1 MERRVRTR
9 LGDGGLVEM
18 TSGEIRQDLVAG
30 SEIGARRAKA
40 PPLSEAEI
48 DHLLDIFASEAKF
61 SAVEMGD
68 EVCLS
73 FDGSGN
79 LDVGS
84 RVDELYS
91 YQSHRGADMLEL
103 FAIDYSYKA
112 IKTILSYEAQTMK
125 TAQLTV
131 IAPLQYGAMPD
142 LGRYS
147 MPDGP
152 IPNWSELLP
161 LGRIEEARAAQVAA
175 IDHAVSDMVFVAD
188 GMWEAGAD
196 GLDFDTAAAAG
207 DGDFL
212 ATLTAVETIKS
223 RYPDIG
229 IELGMASE
237 CVLGMHGELTYRGR
251 RLAGMWPKEQLEV
264 AQEAGATIFG
274 PAVNVNT
281 TKSIAWNV
289 ARACTIIK
297 PAMEVAKIPVHPNVG
312 MGVGGVPMSPYPPA
326 DAVSRVSRAL
336 VDVLK
341 CDGL

>member
-1 MERRVRTR
+1 
-9 LGDGGLVEM
+9 M
-18 TSGEIRQDLVAG
+18 TAAEIREDVLTG
-30 SEIGARRAKA
+30 SELGARRSKA
-40 PPLSEAEI
+40 PPLTDAEV
-48 DHLLDIFASEAKF
+48 DHLVDIFASEAKF
-61 SAVEMGD
+61 SAVDMGD

-112 IKTILSYEAQTMK
+112 IKTMLSYEAQAMK
-125 TAQLTV
+125 TAQLNV

-152 IPNWSELLP
+152 VPNWSELMP
-161 LGRIEEARAAQVAA
+161 LGKIAEARDAQVEA
-175 IDHAVSDMVFVAD
+175 IDHAVSDMVFVAE
-188 GMWEAGAD
+188 GMWEAGTD
-196 GLDFDTAAAAG
+196 GMDFDTAGAAG

-212 ATLTAVETIKS
+212 ATLTAIEAIKG
-223 RYPDIG
+223 RFPDIG

-237 CVLGMHGELTYRGR
+237 YVLGMHGELTYKGR
-251 RLAGMWPKEQLEV
+251 RLAGMWPREQLEV
-264 AQEAGATIFG
+264 AQEAGATMFG

-281 TKSIAWNV
+281 TRSVAWNV

-297 PAMEVAKIPVHPNVG
+297 PCMDVAEIPVHPNVG

-326 DAVSRVSRAL
+326 DAVSRVSRAM
-336 VDVLK
+336 VDILN

>member
-1 MERRVRTR
+1 LTPAQ
-9 LGDGGLVEM
+9 
-18 TSGEIRQDLVAG
+18 IREDVLAG
-30 SEIGARRAKA
+30 SELGARRSKA
-40 PPLSEAEI
+40 PPLTEAEV
-48 DHLLDIFASEAKF
+48 DHLVDIFASESKF
-61 SAVEMGD
+61 SAVDMGD

-112 IKTILSYEAQTMK
+112 IKTMLSYEAAQMK
-125 TAQLTV
+125 TAQLNV

-152 IPNWSELLP
+152 VPNWSELMP
-161 LGRIEEARAAQVAA
+161 LGRIAEARDAQVEA
-175 IDHAVSDMVFVAD
+175 IDHAVSDMVYVAEGMWDAGTD
-188 GMWEAGAD
+188 GM
-196 GLDFDTAAAAG
+196 DFDTAGAAG

-212 ATLTAVETIKS
+212 ATLTAIERIKG
-223 RYPDIG
+223 RCPDIG

-237 CVLGMHGELTYRGR
+237 YVLGMHGELTYKGR
-251 RLAGMWPKEQLEV
+251 RLAGMWPREQLEV
-264 AQEAGATIFG
+264 AQEAGATMFG

-281 TKSIAWNV
+281 TKSVAWNV

-297 PAMEVAKIPVHPNVG
+297 PAMDVAEIPVHPNVG

-336 VDVLK
+336 VDILG

>member
-1 MERRVRTR
+1 
-9 LGDGGLVEM
+9 M
-18 TSGEIRQDLVAG
+18 TPAEIREDVLAG
-30 SEIGARRAKA
+30 SELGARRSKA
-40 PPLSEAEI
+40 PPLTEAEV
-48 DHLLDIFASEAKF
+48 DHLVDIFASEAKF
-61 SAVEMGD
+61 SAVDMGD

-112 IKTILSYEAQTMK
+112 IKTMLSYEAAQMK
-125 TAQLTV
+125 TAQLNV

-152 IPNWSELLP
+152 VPNWSELMP
-161 LGRIEEARAAQVAA
+161 LGKIAEARDAQVEA
-175 IDHAVSDMVFVAD
+175 IDHAVSDMVYVAE

-196 GLDFDTAAAAG
+196 GMDFDTAGAAG

-212 ATLTAVETIKS
+212 ATLTAIEKIKG

-237 CVLGMHGELTYRGR
+237 YVLGMHGELTYKGR

-264 AQEAGATIFG
+264 AQEAGATMFG

-281 TKSIAWNV
+281 TKSVAWNV

-297 PAMEVAKIPVHPNVG
+297 PCMDVAEIPVHPNVG

-336 VDVLK
+336 VDILQVRRVV
-341 CDGL
+341 GGRR

>member
-1 MERRVRTR
+1 M
-9 LGDGGLVEM
+9 GDGTLVAM
-18 TSGEIRQDLVAG
+18 TPSQLRADMEAG

-40 PPLSEAEI
+40 EPLSPAEL
-48 DHLLDIFASEAKF
+48 DHLVDIFASEAKF
-61 SAVEMGD
+61 SAVDIGD
-68 EVCLS
+68 EVVLS
-73 FDGSGN
+73 FDGTGNMDSGT
-79 LDVGS
+79 

-112 IKTILSYEAQTMK
+112 IKTILSFEAQAMK
-125 TAQLTV
+125 NAQLNL

-161 LGRIEEARAAQVAA
+161 LGRIDDARAAQEEAVG
-175 IDHAVSDMVFVAD
+175 HAVADMVFVAD

-196 GLDFDTAAAAG
+196 AMDFDTAGAAG

-212 ATLTAVETIKS
+212 AALSAIETIKG

-229 IELGMASE
+229 IELGMAGE
-237 CVLGMHGELTYRGR
+237 CVLGMHGELTYKGR
-251 RLAGMWPKEQLEV
+251 RLAGMWPKDQMKV
-264 AQEAGATIFG
+264 AQAAGATMFG

-281 TKSIAWNV
+281 TKSVAWNV

-297 PAMEVAKIPVHPNVG
+297 PCMAEAEIPIHPNVG

-326 DAVSRVSRAL
+326 DATSRVSRAL
-336 VDVLK
+336 VDILGI
-341 CDGL
+341 DGL

>member
-1 MERRVRTR
+1 VEEPVRTR
-9 LGDGGLVEM
+9 LGDGSLVEM
-18 TSGEIRQDLVAG
+18 TPGEIREDLLAG
-30 SEIGARRAKA
+30 TELGARRAKA
-40 PPLSEAEI
+40 PPLSEGEI
-48 DHLLDIFASEAKF
+48 DHLQDIFASEAKF

-79 LDVGS
+79 LDLGDRVG
-84 RVDELYS
+84 ELYS

-112 IKTILSYEAQTMK
+112 IKTILSYEAQLMK
-125 TAQLTV
+125 NAQLNL
-131 IAPLQYGAMPD
+131 IAPVQYGAMPD

-161 LGRIEEARAAQVAA
+161 LGRIDEARDAQVAA
-175 IDHAVSDMVFVAD
+175 IDHAVDDMVFVAE

-196 GLDFDTAAAAG
+196 GMDFDTAGAAG

-212 ATLTAVETIKS
+212 ATLTAIETITD
-223 RYPDIG
+223 RHPGIG

-237 CVLGMHGELTYRGR
+237 YVLGMHGELTYKGR
-251 RLAGMWPKEQLEV
+251 RLAGMWPKAQLEV
-264 AQEAGATIFG
+264 AQEAGATMFG

-281 TKSIAWNV
+281 TKSVAWNV

-297 PAMEVAKIPVHPNVG
+297 PCMDVAEIPVHPNVG
-312 MGVGGVPMSPYPPA
+312 MGVGGRVGAHRHPA

-336 VDVLK
+336 VDILK

>member
-1 MERRVRTR
+1 MERPVRTR
-9 LGDGGLVEM
+9 LGDGGFVEM
-18 TSGEIRQDLVAG
+18 TAAEIREDVLAG
-30 SEIGARRAKA
+30 SELGARRSKA
-40 PPLSEAEI
+40 PPLTEAEV
-48 DHLLDIFASEAKF
+48 DHLVDIFASESKF
-61 SAVEMGD
+61 SAVDMGD

-112 IKTILSYEAQTMK
+112 IKTMLSYEAAQMK
-125 TAQLTV
+125 TAQLNV

-152 IPNWSELLP
+152 VPNWSELMP
-161 LGRIEEARAAQVAA
+161 LGKIAEARDAQVEA
-175 IDHAVSDMVFVAD
+175 IDHAVSDMVFVSE
-188 GMWEAGAD
+188 GMWEAGTD
-196 GLDFDTAAAAG
+196 GMDFDTAGAAG

-212 ATLTAVETIKS
+212 ATLTAIEKIKG

-237 CVLGMHGELTYRGR
+237 YVLGMHGELTYKGR

-264 AQEAGATIFG
+264 AQEAGATMFG

-281 TKSIAWNV
+281 TKSVAWNV

-297 PAMEVAKIPVHPNVG
+297 PCMDVAEIPVHPNVG

-336 VDVLK
+336 VDILK

>member
-1 MERRVRTR
+1 
-9 LGDGGLVEM
+9 M
-18 TSGEIRQDLVAG
+18 TPAEIREDVLAG
-30 SEIGARRAKA
+30 SELAARRSKA
-40 PPLSEAEI
+40 PPLTDAEV
-48 DHLLDIFASEAKF
+48 DHLVDIFASEAKF
-61 SAVEMGD
+61 SAVDMGD

-112 IKTILSYEAQTMK
+112 IKTMLSYEAAQMK
-125 TAQLTV
+125 MAQLNV

-152 IPNWSELLP
+152 VPNWSELMP
-161 LGRIEEARAAQVAA
+161 LGKIAEARDAQVEA
-175 IDHAVSDMVFVAD
+175 IDHAVSDMVYVAE

-196 GLDFDTAAAAG
+196 GMDFDTAGAAG

-212 ATLTAVETIKS
+212 ATLTAIEKIKG

-237 CVLGMHGELTYRGR
+237 YVLGMHGELTYKGR

-264 AQEAGATIFG
+264 AQEAGATMFG

-281 TKSIAWNV
+281 TKSVAWNV
-289 ARACTIIK
+289 ARAATIIK
-297 PAMEVAKIPVHPNVG
+297 PCMDVAEIPVHPNVG

-326 DAVSRVSRAL
+326 DAVSRVSRAM
-336 VDVLK
+336 VDILK

>member
-1 MERRVRTR
+1 MTGTIRTR
-9 LGDGGLVEM
+9 LGDGSLVEM
-18 TSGEIRQDLVAG
+18 TTAEIRADLEAG
-30 SEIGARRAKA
+30 TEIGARRSKA
-40 PPLSEAEI
+40 PQLTTAELDHLQDIFTSEAR
-48 DHLLDIFASEAKF
+48 F
-61 SAVEMGD
+61 SAVDMGD
-68 EVCLS
+68 EVVLS

-79 LDVGS
+79 LDSGT

-91 YQSHRGADMLEL
+91 YQCHRGADMLEL
-103 FAIDYSYKA
+103 FGMDYSYKA
-112 IKTILSYEAQTMK
+112 VKTILSFEAQTMK
-125 TAQLTV
+125 TAQLNL

-152 IPNWSELLP
+152 IPNWSELMP
-161 LGRIEEARAAQVAA
+161 LNRIDEARDAQVAA
-175 IDHAVSDMVFVAD
+175 IEHAVADMVYCAE

-196 GLDFDTAAAAG
+196 GMDFDTAGAAG

-212 ATLTAVETIKS
+212 AALTAIEKIKG
-223 RYPDIG
+223 RHPDCG

-237 CVLGMHGELTYRGR
+237 YVLGMHGQLEYKGR
-251 RLAGMWPKEQLEV
+251 RLAGMWPAEQVKV
-264 AQEAGATIFG
+264 AQEAGATMFG

-281 TKSIAWNV
+281 TKSVAWNV

-297 PAMEVAKIPVHPNVG
+297 PAMAVAEIPVHPNVG

-336 VDVLK
+336 VDILR

>member
-1 MERRVRTR
+1 MEHTVRTR
-9 LGDGGLVEM
+9 LGDGSLVEM
-18 TSGEIRQDLVAG
+18 TPAEIRADLEAG
-30 SEIGARRAKA
+30 TELGARRSKA
-40 PPLSEAEI
+40 PPLSPAELE
-48 DHLLDIFASEAKF
+48 HLQDIFTSEAKF
-61 SAVEMGD
+61 SAVDMGD
-68 EVCLS
+68 EVVLS

-79 LDVGS
+79 LDAGT

-103 FAIDYSYKA
+103 FGIDYSYKA
-112 IKTILSYEAQTMK
+112 VKTILSFEAQWMK
-125 TAQLTV
+125 TAQLNL

-161 LGRIEEARAAQVAA
+161 LGRIDEARDAQVAA
-175 IDHAVSDMVFVAD
+175 IDHAVADMVFVAE

-196 GLDFDTAAAAG
+196 GLDFDTAGAAG

-212 ATLTAVETIKS
+212 AALTAIETIKG
-223 RYPDIG
+223 RYPDCG

-237 CVLGMHGELTYRGR
+237 YVLGMHGELTYRGR
-251 RLAGMWPKEQLEV
+251 RLAGMWPKDQVKV
-264 AQEAGATIFG
+264 AQEAGATMFG

-281 TKSIAWNV
+281 TKSVAWNV
-289 ARACTIIK
+289 ARACTIIR
-297 PAMEVAKIPVHPNVG
+297 PCMEVAEIPVHPNVG

-336 VDVLK
+336 VDILG

>member
-1 MERRVRTR
+1 M
-9 LGDGGLVEM
+9 GDGSLVAM
-18 TSGEIRQDLVAG
+18 TPGEIRADVEAG

-40 PPLSEAEI
+40 EQLSAAEI
-48 DHLLDIFASEAKF
+48 DHLVDIFASEAKF
-61 SAVEMGD
+61 SAVDIGD
-68 EVCLS
+68 EVVLS

-79 LDVGS
+79 LDSGT

-112 IKTILSYEAQTMK
+112 IKTILSFEAQAMK
-125 TAQLTV
+125 NAQLNL

-147 MPDGP
+147 KPDGP
-152 IPNWSELLP
+152 IPNWSELMP
-161 LGRIEEARAAQVAA
+161 LGRIAEAREAQEEA
-175 IDHAVSDMVFVAD
+175 IGHAVADMVFVAD
-188 GMWEAGAD
+188 GMWAAGAD
-196 GLDFDTAAAAG
+196 GLDFDTAGAAG

-212 ATLTAVETIKS
+212 AALTAIETIRS
-223 RYPDIG
+223 RYPDCG

-237 CVLGMHGELTYRGR
+237 CVLGMHGELTYEGR
-251 RLAGMWPKEQLEV
+251 RLAGMWPKEQMKV
-264 AQEAGATIFG
+264 AQEAGATMFG

-281 TKSIAWNV
+281 TRSVAWNV

-297 PAMEVAKIPVHPNVG
+297 PCMDEAEIPIHPNVG

-326 DAVSRVSRAL
+326 DATSRVSRAL
-336 VDVLK
+336 VDILK
-341 CDGL
+341 IDGL

>member
-1 MERRVRTR
+1 MDKPVRTR
-9 LGDGGLVEM
+9 LGDGSLVEM
-18 TSGEIRQDLVAG
+18 TPAEIREDLIAG
-30 SEIGARRAKA
+30 TELGARRAKA

-61 SAVEMGD
+61 SSVDMGD

-84 RVDELYS
+84 RVEELYS

-112 IKTILSYEAQTMK
+112 IKTILSYEAQLMK
-125 TAQLTV
+125 SAQLNL
-131 IAPLQYGAMPD
+131 IAPTQYGAMPD

-152 IPNWSELLP
+152 IPNWSELMP
-161 LGRIEEARAAQVAA
+161 LGRIDEARDAQVAA
-175 IDHAVSDMVFVAD
+175 IEHAVADMVFVAE

-196 GLDFDTAAAAG
+196 GMDFDTAGAAG
-207 DGDFL
+207 DGDLL
-212 ATLTAVETIKS
+212 ATLTAIETVKD

-237 CVLGMHGELTYRGR
+237 CVLGMHGQLTYKGT
-251 RLAGMWPKEQLEV
+251 RLAGMWPKAQLEV
-264 AQEAGATIFG
+264 AQQAGATMFG

-297 PAMEVAKIPVHPNVG
+297 PCMDVAEIPVHPNVG
-312 MGVGGVPMSPYPPA
+312 MGVGGVPMSPYPPV

-336 VDVLK
+336 VDILR

>member
-1 MERRVRTR
+1 VDRPVRTR

-18 TSGEIRQDLVAG
+18 TPAEIREDVLAG
-30 SEIGARRAKA
+30 SELGARRSKA
-40 PPLSEAEI
+40 PPLTGAEV
-48 DHLLDIFASEAKF
+48 DHLVDIFASEAKF
-61 SAVEMGD
+61 SAVDMGD

-84 RVDELYS
+84 RIDELYS

-112 IKTILSYEAQTMK
+112 IKTMLSYEAAQMK
-125 TAQLTV
+125 TAQLNV

-152 IPNWSELLP
+152 VPNWSELMP
-161 LGRIEEARAAQVAA
+161 LGRIAEARDAQVEA
-175 IDHAVSDMVFVAD
+175 IDHAVSDMVYVAD

-196 GLDFDTAAAAG
+196 GMDFDTAAAAG

-212 ATLTAVETIKS
+212 ATLTAIEKIKG

-237 CVLGMHGELTYRGR
+237 YVLGMHGELTYKGR

-264 AQEAGATIFG
+264 AQEAGATMFG

-281 TKSIAWNV
+281 TKSVAWNV

-297 PAMEVAKIPVHPNVG
+297 PCMDVAEIPVHPNVG

-326 DAVSRVSRAL
+326 DAVSRVSRAM
-336 VDVLK
+336 VDILK

>member
-1 MERRVRTR
+1 
-9 LGDGGLVEM
+9 M
-18 TSGEIRQDLVAG
+18 TPAQIRDDLLAG
-30 SEIGARRAKA
+30 TELGARRAKA
-40 PPLSEAEI
+40 PPLTDAEI
-48 DHLLDIFASEAKF
+48 DHLLDIFTSESKF
-61 SAVEMGD
+61 SAVDIGD

-73 FDGSGN
+73 IDGSGN
-79 LDVGS
+79 LDAGT
-84 RVDELYS
+84 RLDELVA
-91 YQSHRGADMLEL
+91 YQNHHGADILEL
-103 FAIDYSYKA
+103 FNLDYSYKA
-112 IKTILSYEAQTMK
+112 IKTILSFEAQAMK
-125 TAQLTV
+125 TAQLNV
-131 IAPLQYGAMPD
+131 VAPLQYGAMPD

-147 MPDGP
+147 VPDGP

-161 LGRIEEARAAQVAA
+161 MGRIEEARDAQVAA
-175 IDHAVSDMVFVAD
+175 IDHAVGDMVFVAE

-196 GLDFDTAAAAG
+196 GMDFDTAGAAG

-212 ATLTAVETIKS
+212 ATLTAVETIRS

-237 CVLGMHGELTYRGR
+237 YVLGMHGELTYKGR
-251 RLAGMWPKEQLEV
+251 RLAGMWPKAQLEV
-264 AQEAGATIFG
+264 AQEAGATVFG

-281 TKSIAWNV
+281 TQSIAWNV

-297 PAMEVAKIPVHPNVG
+297 PCMEVARIPVHPNVG

-336 VDVLK
+336 VDVLR